1 MRESCLLQRLQTSW
15 WSPSFRGAF
24 SEALCT
30 GERARH
36 ERRVNLEW
44 TQRVG
49 VLIRVLPL
57 AFAFP
62 LLSLALATA
71 RSPGSGALVATEPP
85 AAKSHG
91 QRVVHFDALRRRLAT
106 VESTSRSASGS
117 TSGSETPMIVSAL
130 ADIDLLVG
138 IALDFSQEV
147 SALATPGLIKVL
159 SEIVA
164 PLSSCLTSSE
174 LAPIE
179 DARIPVDAY
188 RSVVEDGFV
197 QEVHG
202 LIRLLVRDE
211 FHKAETARTLLEAV
225 QTHDYPFYVA
235 TFGK

>member
-1 MRESCLLQRLQTSW
+1 M
-15 WSPSFRGAF
+15 
-24 SEALCT
+24 
-30 GERARH
+30 
-36 ERRVNLEW
+36 NLEW

-57 AFAFP
+57 SFAFA
-62 LLSLALATA
+62 LLSLSTA

-91 QRVVHFDALRRRLAT
+91 QRVIHFDALRQRLAI
-106 VESTSRSASGS
+106 VESASSS

-130 ADIDLLVG
+130 ADIDLLIG
-138 IALDFSQEV
+138 IARDFSQEV
-147 SALATPGLIKVL
+147 SALATPSLIKVL
-159 SEIVA
+159 PEIVA

-197 QEVHG
+197 QEVHS